1 MDNGFDSVKNL
12 GMVLSVLRSKGG
24 AHEELSLN
32 RLCDKLYSENLK
44 FIIVCLKLNS
54 SFNPRTVGRSLIKF
68 QRSELKDANEYLIPY
83 EQVTNFEDAE
93 KKNHCYINLDW
104 SIWNKNFIEALKKT
118 LPEHRIILTI
128 GERSAA
134 RLDEVE
140 AAISMSEQIFITLSN
155 HDRSSLLQIE
165 RCFKY
170 LKIDD
175 RAKMFIASW
184 TESYPCNAY
193 SITSAT
199 DFLSE
204 SVLLN
209 PD

>member
-1 MDNGFDSVKNL
+1 MDYGFDSVKNL

-32 RLCDKLYSENLK
+32 RLCGKLYGDNLK

-83 EQVTNFEDAE
+83 EQVTNFEDAK

-104 SIWNKNFIEALKKT
+104 SIWNKNFIEALNKT
-118 LPEHRIILTI
+118 LPEYRIILTI

-134 RLDEVE
+134 RPDEVE
-140 AAISMSEQIFITLSN
+140 AAISMSEQTFITLSD

-184 TESYPCNAY
+184 TEGYPCKEY
-193 SITSAT
+193 SITSAK

-204 SVLLN
+204 SFLLN
-209 PD
+209 LD